1 MKTVEEKLGDEGFEE
16 VEAKTPESG
25 GSGQPSTGNRPDF
38 RIVQTDRDRE
48 GNVVYSNIGG
58 MWKNISK
65 NGKTF
70 YTLRIG
76 QLKLL
81 VFPNDRK

>member
-1 MKTVEEKLGDEGFEE
+1 MKETEVKLGEEGFEE
-16 VEAKTPESG
+16 LRSDKGSQDPGTSSG
-25 GSGQPSTGNRPDF
+25 GSNRPDM
-38 RIVQTDRDRE
+38 RVVQADRDKE
-48 GNVVYSNIGG
+48 GNVVYSNVGG
-58 MWKNISK
+58 MWRNISK
-65 NGKTF
+65 NGNEF

>member
-1 MKTVEEKLGDEGFEE
+1 MKETEVKLGEEGFEE
-16 VEAKTPESG
+16 LKSDKSSPDSGTPSSG
-25 GSGQPSTGNRPDF
+25 SNRPDM
-38 RIVQTDRDRE
+38 RVVQADRDRD
-48 GNVVYSNIGG
+48 GNVVYSNVGG

-65 NGKTF
+65 NGNEF

-81 VFPNDRK
+81 VFPNERK

>member
-1 MKTVEEKLGDEGFEE
+1 MKETEVNLEEEGFEE
-16 VEAKTPESG
+16 IKPDNKDQGSSP
-25 GSGQPSTGNRPDF
+25 GSGSNRPDL
-38 RIVQTDRDRE
+38 RVVQTDRDKD
-48 GNVVYSNIGG
+48 GNVVYMNVGG

-65 NGKTF
+65 NGNEF

-81 VFPNDRK
+81 VFPNERK